1 MNFRI
6 ATLVISLLVAVS
18 VTGQEFHLGIKGGV
32 NFASIGGD
40 DVGEFDGLTSFHAGL
55 VSEIKF
61 PGKFAIQPE
70 LLYSAQ
76 GYESNFNNTINGVV
90 IGEDVSVNLDYL
102 TIPLMAKYY
111 IIDNLAIEAGPQ
123 LGLLLSANRESEER
137 VSGANINV
145 TENRE
150 EDIKDSVNG
159 TDIGFA
165 AGLSFNTGTG
175 AFISARYVLGISNIN
190 DFTESENSVDI
201 SNQNNVIQLSIGYLF
216 N

>member
-1 MNFRI
+1 MKTTI
-6 ATLVISLLVAVS
+6 VTLAISLMVVAS
-18 VTGQEFHLGIKGGV
+18 LSAQEFHLGIKGGV

-40 DVGEFDGLTSFHAGL
+40 ETDDIDRRTAFHAGL

-61 PGKFAIQPE
+61 TEKFAVQPE
-70 LLYSAQ
+70 LLYSAL
-76 GYESNFNNTINGVV
+76 GYKTEFSETINGVQLS
-90 IGEDVSVNLDYL
+90 EEESVDLDYL

-111 IIDNLAIEAGPQ
+111 LMDNLAIEAGPQ
-123 LGLLLSANRESEER
+123 IGLLLSADRESEER
-137 VSGANINV
+137 VNGGNINSS
-145 TENRE
+145 EKSE

-175 AFISARYVLGISNIN
+175 AFISARYVLGVSNIN
-190 DFTESENSVDI
+190 DFSESENSVDI